1 MHRCAISA
9 LRAKY
14 PNVQL
19 PLLYNEIF
27 QPQAQPPAPVPV
39 AQPVS
44 DVVLPASPIAPA
56 SPVELPVVVH
66 AVSPVTS
73 PVELPSTANTSF
85 DRNSTGQ
92 ERLSPEIIS
101 PDESVSFGEL
111 NIPDSVQFNFGQY
124 SPTYANIPTL
134 EVNPDLNSHIQL
146 QVCFIII

>member
-1 MHRCAISA
+1 MHRCAISS
-9 LRAKY
+9 LRAKF
-14 PNVQL
+14 PHVQL

-27 QPQAQPPAPVPV
+27 QPTSPAPV

-44 DVVLPASPIAPA
+44 DIVVPASPIAPA

-66 AVSPVTS
+66 AVSPVAC
-73 PVELPSTANTSF
+73 PVDLPSTANTSF

-111 NIPDSVQFNFGQY
+111 NIPDSVQFNFNQY
-124 SPTYANIPTL
+124 SPTYANIPAL
-134 EVNPDLNSHIQL
+134 EVNADLNSHIQL
-146 QVCFIII
+146 QVC